1 MGAYALLYSEYLQVT
16 NNTKKKRMRTLQI
29 FVFISLFAISCK
41 KNVEIQKQYP
51 KLPPKAE
58 RIKIHW
64 LTNKTNSMAINP
76 LLSHQKGF
84 ECDSVIGIDYIGF
97 EGEHF
102 YYPINEKGELINTII
117 KKQKLN
123 RKQFLKLNSILGNR
137 DTYKN
142 PNIVGCYEPRLGFVY
157 FKNNKVIGQT
167 QICLSCAQLRSTAE
181 TVEGELGELF
191 NEKATKELNELRI
204 ELGFKEEH

>member
-1 MGAYALLYSEYLQVT
+1 MH
-16 NNTKKKRMRTLQI
+16 TLK
-29 FVFISLFAISCK
+29 FFLFISLFVISCK
-41 KNVEIQKQYP
+41 KNVEIENQYP

-64 LTNKTNSMAINP
+64 LTNKTNTMAINP

-97 EGEHF
+97 ESEHF
-102 YYPINEKGELINTII
+102 YYPINEKGEFINTII

-123 RKQFLKLNSILGNR
+123 RNQFLKLNSILGNR
-137 DTYKN
+137 NTYKN

-167 QICLSCAQLRSTAE
+167 QICLSCAQLHSTAE
-181 TVEGELGELF
+181 TVKGNIGDIF
-191 NEKATKELNELRI
+191 NKKATEELNKLRI
-204 ELGFKEEH
+204 ELGFRGKH